1 MKSSDAARPAA
12 LDWRAGLCAGMRQYD
27 ENMAYGIA
35 IIECVAKTTH
45 SLYRINTPPP
55 VSFFTSTVILYKS
68 FCCILSIFLSFF
80 SCFSPVFMPFLR
92 SSSFAN
98 PLSFGKSAICLT
110 VNHYHSE
117 GRREAEGRQNGL
129 TTDPWPIRSLLA
141 SCRFCKHVL

>member
-12 LDWRAGLCAGMRQYD
+12 HDWRAGLCAGKRQYD
-27 ENMAYGIA
+27 ENMAVWHCHNRMRGENHA
-35 IIECVAKTTH
+35 FF
-45 SLYRINTPPP
+45 
-55 VSFFTSTVILYKS
+55 VSYQYATASVFFTSTVILYKL

-80 SCFSPVFMPFLR
+80 RCFSSVFMPFLR
-92 SSSFAN
+92 SPSFVN

-141 SCRFCKHVL
+141 SCRLCKHVL